1 MRTLADVVTRSA
13 AAVRKA
19 GRPRKTGN
27 GGTSP
32 RDEIIVAATRLFAE
46 RGYANTT
53 MTDIAR
59 AAGLQQPSLYY
70 WFGRKE
76 QILQAAFALNRA
88 PLQFMSR
95 VATEKGTPALM
106 LYRLLRYD
114 TRQLCLAS
122 TDFNEIESLAEQQ
135 RDEFGEFWRDYEQL
149 YRWVVVLLEA
159 GMSRGQF
166 IDHDP
171 AVVAISALCLNEG
184 LQKRYRSQL
193 RHESSSSSSFVHPQ
207 LSADEYAALSATTTL
222 RSVLKRPA
230 QLDRLAEQAAQF
242 TDE

>member
-1 MRTLADVVTRSA
+1 VVTRA

-27 GGTSP
+27 GGSSP

-70 WFGRKE
+70 WFPRKE

-95 VATEKGTPALM
+95 VATERGTPALM

-159 GMSRGQF
+159 GMERGEF
-166 IDHDP
+166 VELDP
-171 AVVAISALCLNEG
+171 AVVAMSALCLDEG

-193 RHESSSSSSFVHPQ
+193 RHDSASSSSFVHPQ
-207 LSADEYAALSATTTL
+207 LSADEYAELSAATTL
-222 RSVLKRPA
+222 RAVLKRPT
-230 QLDRLAEQAAQF
+230 RLARLVELAA
-242 TDE
+242 THDDS